1 MMDDTNEIYLVLQ
14 GWRPCAYHGG
24 RFLHR
29 GEWEPDRWY
38 EFMTRDGTVFKARMK
53 EDTHMD
59 CFYPKAEKKE
69 NEVYFYREWRRTE
82 PGYVNLTAEMIE
94 EADKV
99 NQRRIGGI
107 FGSLWAELDKTV

>member
-1 MMDDTNEIYLVLQ
+1 MGCCVGTTEGNLRAKKMMYEANEIYLVLQ

-38 EFMTRDGTVFKARMK
+38 EFMTRDGTVFEARMK

-69 NEVYFYREWRRTE
+69 NEVWFYRECR
-82 PGYVNLTAEMIE
+82 
-94 EADKV
+94 
-99 NQRRIGGI
+99 
-107 FGSLWAELDKTV
+107 